1 MDIFDVLSMVGGL
14 ALFLYGMHIMGDAL
28 AKMSGGKLEKVLE
41 RLTSNKWSAVL
52 LGAGVTAV
60 IQSSGAT
67 TVMVVGFVNSGIMK
81 LNQAVGII
89 MGANIGTTATSWLLS
104 LSGID
109 GGSFFLQ
116 MLKPTSFTPIL
127 AVIGAILVVFCKSEK
142 KHNIGTILLGFAILM
157 YGMTAMSSAV
167 EPLKDVPQFT
177 QILTKFEN
185 PLLGVI
191 AGFVLTTIM
200 QSSSVSVG
208 ILQALCSTGAVSYA
222 LALPII
228 MGQNIGSCTTA
239 MISSVG
245 ASKDAKRA
253 AAVHFYF
260 NVIGTVVFMLV
271 FYISNAFVHYAFLPQ
286 AANEVG
292 IATIHSIF
300 NIAATIVLLPLSGFL
315 EFLAVKTIKDDDEEE
330 DELSK
335 HDKVLQL
342 LDPVFLERPGFAI
355 MQCRKVASEMAE
367 LSMKS
372 VGRAV
377 GLLTAYDEEIAER
390 IRKEEDTVDKY
401 EDQLGT
407 YLLRLSTK
415 DLSKEDG
422 HRLSLMLHSL
432 GDIERISDLAV
443 NILLAVEQMHK
454 KELIFSKKAMDELA
468 VYSKALKDILTMTVD
483 AFEQNDR
490 YKAAL
495 VQPLEEL
502 MDDMNK
508 ELKKRHVKRLRKG
521 KCTIELGLSL
531 SDISDTYERIS
542 DHCSNIAT
550 CVIQVEDDELDAHE
564 HRKEVK
570 EQDAK
575 WYDEQY
581 RAYEQKYALPQQLI
595 IIERIC
601 TDVHASHHADTR

>member
-377 GLLTAYDEEIAER
+377 GLLTSYDEDIAER

-581 RAYEQKYALPQQLI
+581 RAYEQKYALP
-595 IIERIC
+595 
-601 TDVHASHHADTR
+601 

>member
-1 MDIFDVLSMVGGL
+1 MDIFDVLSMIGGL

-109 GGSFFLQ
+109 GGNFFLQ

-157 YGMTAMSSAV
+157 YGMTAMSTAV

-239 MISSVG
+239 MLSSVG

-260 NVIGTVVFMLV
+260 NVIGTVIFMLV
-271 FYISNAFVHYAFLPQ
+271 FYISNAFVHYSFLPQ

-355 MQCRKVASEMAE
+355 MQCQKVASAMAE

-377 GLLTAYDEEIAER
+377 GLLTAYDEETAER

-422 HRLSLMLHSL
+422 HKLSLMLHSI

-468 VYSKALKDILTMTVD
+468 VYSKALNDILKMTVD

-502 MDDMNK
+502 MDDMNQ

-581 RAYEQKYALPQQLI
+581 RAYEQKYALP
-595 IIERIC
+595 
-601 TDVHASHHADTR
+601 

>member
-377 GLLTAYDEEIAER
+377 GLLTTYDEEIAER

-581 RAYEQKYALPQQLI
+581 RAYEQKYALP
-595 IIERIC
+595 
-601 TDVHASHHADTR
+601 

>member
-109 GGSFFLQ
+109 GESFFLQ

-315 EFLAVKTIKDDDEEE
+315 KFLAVKTIKDDDEEE

-581 RAYEQKYALPQQLI
+581 RAYEQKYALP
-595 IIERIC
+595 
-601 TDVHASHHADTR
+601 

>member
-109 GGSFFLQ
+109 GGNFFLQ

-191 AGFVLTTIM
+191 AGFALTTIM

-271 FYISNAFVHYAFLPQ
+271 FYISNAFVHYAFMPQ

-570 EQDAK
+570 AQDAK

-581 RAYEQKYALPQQLI
+581 RAYEQKYALP
-595 IIERIC
+595 
-601 TDVHASHHADTR
+601 

>member
-260 NVIGTVVFMLV
+260 NVIVTVVFMLV

-581 RAYEQKYALPQQLI
+581 RAYEQKYALP
-595 IIERIC
+595 
-601 TDVHASHHADTR
+601 

>member
-127 AVIGAILVVFCKSEK
+127 AVVGAILVVFCKSEK

-167 EPLKDVPQFT
+167 EPLKNVPQFT

-355 MQCRKVASEMAE
+355 MQCQKVASAMAE

-581 RAYEQKYALPQQLI
+581 RAYEQKYALP
-595 IIERIC
+595 
-601 TDVHASHHADTR
+601 

>member
-355 MQCRKVASEMAE
+355 MQCQKVASEMAE

-377 GLLTAYDEEIAER
+377 GLLTAYDDEIAER

-415 DLSKEDG
+415 NLSKEDG

-581 RAYEQKYALPQQLI
+581 RAYEQKYALP
-595 IIERIC
+595 
-601 TDVHASHHADTR
+601 

>member
-191 AGFVLTTIM
+191 AGFALTTIM

-355 MQCRKVASEMAE
+355 MQCQKVASAMAE

-581 RAYEQKYALPQQLI
+581 RAYEQKYALP
-595 IIERIC
+595 
-601 TDVHASHHADTR
+601 

>member
-109 GGSFFLQ
+109 GGNFFLQ

-355 MQCRKVASEMAE
+355 MQCQKVASEMAE

-564 HRKEVK
+564 HRKVVK

-581 RAYEQKYALPQQLI
+581 RAYEQKYALP
-595 IIERIC
+595 
-601 TDVHASHHADTR
+601 

>member
-67 TVMVVGFVNSGIMK
+67 TVIVVGFVNSGIMK

-581 RAYEQKYALPQQLI
+581 RAYEQKYALP
-595 IIERIC
+595 
-601 TDVHASHHADTR
+601 

>member
-185 PLLGVI
+185 PILGVI

-581 RAYEQKYALPQQLI
+581 RAYEQKYALP
-595 IIERIC
+595 
-601 TDVHASHHADTR
+601 

>member
-52 LGAGVTAV
+52 LGTGVTAV

-581 RAYEQKYALPQQLI
+581 RAYEQKYALP
-595 IIERIC
+595 
-601 TDVHASHHADTR
+601 

>member
-127 AVIGAILVVFCKSEK
+127 AVVGAILVVFCKSEK

-191 AGFVLTTIM
+191 AGFALTTIM

-355 MQCRKVASEMAE
+355 MQCQKVASEMAE

-377 GLLTAYDEEIAER
+377 GLLTAYDEEIEER

-415 DLSKEDG
+415 NLSKEDG

-468 VYSKALKDILTMTVD
+468 VYSKALEDILTMTVD

-581 RAYEQKYALPQQLI
+581 RAYEQKYALP
-595 IIERIC
+595 
-601 TDVHASHHADTR
+601 

>member
-67 TVMVVGFVNSGIMK
+67 TVMVVGFVNSVIMK

-177 QILTKFEN
+177 HILTKFEN

-581 RAYEQKYALPQQLI
+581 RAYEQKYALP
-595 IIERIC
+595 
-601 TDVHASHHADTR
+601 

>member
-1 MDIFDVLSMVGGL
+1 MDIFDVLSMIGGL

-142 KHNIGTILLGFAILM
+142 KHNVGTILLGFAILM
-157 YGMTAMSSAV
+157 YGMTAMSTAV

-245 ASKDAKRA
+245 ASKEAKRA

-260 NVIGTVVFMLV
+260 NVIGTIIFMLI

-286 AANEVG
+286 AASEVG
-292 IATIHSIF
+292 IATIHSVF
-300 NIAATIVLLPLSGFL
+300 NIAATIVLLPISGFL
-315 EFLAVKTIKDDDEEE
+315 EFLAVKTIKDDNEEE

-355 MQCRKVASEMAE
+355 MQCQKVASEMAE
-367 LSMKS
+367 LSMRS

-377 GLLTAYDEEIAER
+377 GMITAYDEETAER

-422 HRLSLMLHSL
+422 HKLSLMLHSI

-443 NILLAVEQMHK
+443 NILLAVEQMNK
-454 KELIFSKKAMDELA
+454 KDLIFSKKATEELS
-468 VYSKALKDILTMTVD
+468 VYSKALNDILSMTVT
-483 AFEQNDR
+483 AFEENDR

-570 EQDAK
+570 VQDAQ

-581 RAYEQKYALPQQLI
+581 RAYEQKYALP
-595 IIERIC
+595 
-601 TDVHASHHADTR
+601 

>member
-355 MQCRKVASEMAE
+355 MQCQKVASEMAE

-390 IRKEEDTVDKY
+390 ILKEEDTVDKY

-581 RAYEQKYALPQQLI
+581 RAYEQKYALP
-595 IIERIC
+595 
-601 TDVHASHHADTR
+601 

>member
-377 GLLTAYDEEIAER
+377 GLLTAYNEEIAER

-581 RAYEQKYALPQQLI
+581 RAYEQKYALP
-595 IIERIC
+595 
-601 TDVHASHHADTR
+601 

>member
-127 AVIGAILVVFCKSEK
+127 AVVGAILVVFCKSEK

-271 FYISNAFVHYAFLPQ
+271 FYISNVFVHYAFLPQ

-292 IATIHSIF
+292 IATIHSVF

-581 RAYEQKYALPQQLI
+581 RAYEQKYALP
-595 IIERIC
+595 
-601 TDVHASHHADTR
+601 

>member
-1 MDIFDVLSMVGGL
+1 MSIKRIGEKDGYFDVLSMVGGL

-581 RAYEQKYALPQQLI
+581 RAYEQKYALP
-595 IIERIC
+595 
-601 TDVHASHHADTR
+601 

>member
-300 NIAATIVLLPLSGFL
+300 NIVATIVLLPLSGFL

-581 RAYEQKYALPQQLI
+581 RAYEQKYALP
-595 IIERIC
+595 
-601 TDVHASHHADTR
+601 

>member
-81 LNQAVGII
+81 LSQAVGII

-468 VYSKALKDILTMTVD
+468 VYSKALKDILTMTVN

-581 RAYEQKYALPQQLI
+581 RAYEQKYALP
-595 IIERIC
+595 
-601 TDVHASHHADTR
+601 

>member
-253 AAVHFYF
+253 AAVQFYF

-271 FYISNAFVHYAFLPQ
+271 YYISNAFVHYAFLPQ

-581 RAYEQKYALPQQLI
+581 RAYEQKYALP
-595 IIERIC
+595 
-601 TDVHASHHADTR
+601 

>member
-315 EFLAVKTIKDDDEEE
+315 EFLAIKDDDEEE

-581 RAYEQKYALPQQLI
+581 RAYEQKYALP
-595 IIERIC
+595 
-601 TDVHASHHADTR
+601 

>member
-1 MDIFDVLSMVGGL
+1 
-14 ALFLYGMHIMGDAL
+14 MGDAL

-177 QILTKFEN
+177 HILTKFEN

-286 AANEVG
+286 AANEIG

-581 RAYEQKYALPQQLI
+581 RAYEQKYALP
-595 IIERIC
+595 
-601 TDVHASHHADTR
+601 

>member
-355 MQCRKVASEMAE
+355 MQCQKVASEMAE

-377 GLLTAYDEEIAER
+377 GLLTVYDEEIAER

-581 RAYEQKYALPQQLI
+581 RAYEQKYALP
-595 IIERIC
+595 
-601 TDVHASHHADTR
+601 

>member
-550 CVIQVEDDELDAHE
+550 CVIQVEDEELDAHE

-581 RAYEQKYALPQQLI
+581 RAYEQKYALP
-595 IIERIC
+595 
-601 TDVHASHHADTR
+601 

>member
-177 QILTKFEN
+177 HILTKFEN

-581 RAYEQKYALPQQLI
+581 RAYEQKYALP
-595 IIERIC
+595 
-601 TDVHASHHADTR
+601 

>member
-127 AVIGAILVVFCKSEK
+127 AVVGAILVVFCKSEK

-355 MQCRKVASEMAE
+355 MQCQKVASEMAE

-377 GLLTAYDEEIAER
+377 GLLTAYDDEIAER

-415 DLSKEDG
+415 NLSKEDG

-581 RAYEQKYALPQQLI
+581 RAYEQKYALP
-595 IIERIC
+595 
-601 TDVHASHHADTR
+601 

>member
-508 ELKKRHVKRLRKG
+508 ELEKRHVKRLRKG

-581 RAYEQKYALPQQLI
+581 RAYEQKYALP
-595 IIERIC
+595 
-601 TDVHASHHADTR
+601 

>member
-157 YGMTAMSSAV
+157 YGMAAMSSAV

-581 RAYEQKYALPQQLI
+581 RAYEQKYALP
-595 IIERIC
+595 
-601 TDVHASHHADTR
+601 

>member
-177 QILTKFEN
+177 HILTKFEN

-454 KELIFSKKAMDELA
+454 KELTFSKKAMDELA

-581 RAYEQKYALPQQLI
+581 RAYEQKYALP
-595 IIERIC
+595 
-601 TDVHASHHADTR
+601 

>member
-330 DELSK
+330 VELSK

-342 LDPVFLERPGFAI
+342 SDPVFLDRPGFAI

-581 RAYEQKYALPQQLI
+581 RAYEQKYALP
-595 IIERIC
+595 
-601 TDVHASHHADTR
+601 

>member
-222 LALPII
+222 LALPIN

-581 RAYEQKYALPQQLI
+581 RAYEQKYALP
-595 IIERIC
+595 
-601 TDVHASHHADTR
+601 

>member
-1 MDIFDVLSMVGGL
+1 MDIFDALSMVGGL

-581 RAYEQKYALPQQLI
+581 RAYEQKYALP
-595 IIERIC
+595 
-601 TDVHASHHADTR
+601 

>member
-1 MDIFDVLSMVGGL
+1 MDIFGVLSFVGGL
-14 ALFLYGMHIMGDAL
+14 AMFLYGMSTMGDGL
-28 AKMSGGKLEKVLE
+28 TKLSGGKLEYLLE
-41 RLTSNKWSAVL
+41 KLTSKRIMAVL

-60 IQSSGAT
+60 IQSSSAT

-581 RAYEQKYALPQQLI
+581 RAYEQKYALP
-595 IIERIC
+595 
-601 TDVHASHHADTR
+601 

>member
-355 MQCRKVASEMAE
+355 MQCQKVASAMAE

-377 GLLTAYDEEIAER
+377 GLLTAYDDEIAER

-581 RAYEQKYALPQQLI
+581 RAYEQKYALP
-595 IIERIC
+595 
-601 TDVHASHHADTR
+601 